1 MEVSRDVPDGS
12 NNDNP
17 LRMCFWRVPNQ
28 FQLLQWLLGCCFS
41 PCSEAAGFQSYCTIR
56 DKVMRAGQVKMPT
69 ENYFLLW
76 PKFSKYSWINAS
88 WTVASLRLTSS
99 IQKKLVLTIFFANV
113 LIAFMEKWLFGSL
126 YSAIPTN
133 LTHAVLLCLNQPE
146 SQRLDLFI
154 SKKKNPT
161 RVITHF

>member
-69 ENYFLLW
+69 ENYFLLLS
-76 PKFSKYSWINAS
+76 KFSKYSWINAS

-99 IQKKLVLTIFFANV
+99 IQKKLVLTIFFCQCSYCFYGEV
-113 LIAFMEKWLFGSL
+113 TFWKSLLCHSHQSHSCCSVVPQSTWVTEVGSL
-126 YSAIPTN
+126 
-133 LTHAVLLCLNQPE
+133 HFQE
-146 SQRLDLFI
+146 
-154 SKKKNPT
+154 KKSN
-161 RVITHF
+161 